1 MPWARKTVLPRI
13 TAMGLDSAYL
23 KRLTALL
30 TINVCVILSFI
41 PPPPLSHSPFCWS
54 KFYPDC
60 VLFSLSLS
68 LSLFPSHTFSC
79 YIIVH
84 SSVQAVADLIDGD
97 TVGRELSSTL
107 TSLGRDPVPNVR
119 LNVARTVEKL
129 LPKADASWVNARL
142 IYLPFFTCSSF
153 TIITIISII
162 FTFT

>member
-1 MPWARKTVLPRI
+1 MYV
-13 TAMGLDSAYL
+13 
-23 KRLTALL
+23 
-30 TINVCVILSFI
+30 LSFHLF
-41 PPPPLSHSPFCWS
+41 PHPLFPTLLSVDLNFTLIV
-54 KFYPDC
+54 F
-60 VLFSLSLS
+60 FFLSLS

-129 LPKADASWVNARL
+129 LPKADAS
-142 IYLPFFTCSSF
+142 
-153 TIITIISII
+153 
-162 FTFT
+162 